1 MAKSKF
7 QQYMLIGVGIMVAI
21 GFSGVFTYG
30 NMVNTS
36 SPNQDQQE
44 IEAEL
49 PEQNFSN
56 QSYELSIRQQAYL
69 SVTEEVVFVNAF
81 YENDSS
87 VYNDIQDLP
96 STFDN
101 RVYVNMIN
109 RSDSTIGTNYQ
120 LDIPSALI
128 IGDQP
133 SQRRPYTIQTAEP
146 DRESIQQGVCAAM
159 RNVTQFGATCFS

>member
-1 MAKSKF
+1 
-7 QQYMLIGVGIMVAI
+7 MLIGVGVMVAI
-21 GFSGVFTYG
+21 GFSGIFTYG
-30 NMVNTS
+30 SMVNTPD
-36 SPNQDQQE
+36 SPNQGEE

-49 PEQNFSN
+49 PGQNFSN
-56 QSYELSIRQQAYL
+56 QSFELSIRQQAYL

-87 VYNDIQDLP
+87 VYNDIQNLP
-96 STFDN
+96 SNFDN

-109 RSDSTIGTNYQ
+109 RSDSTIGTNYEI
-120 LDIPSALI
+120 DIPSALI

-133 SQRRPYTIQTAEP
+133 SQRRPYTIQTADP
-146 DRESIQQGVCAAM
+146 NRESIQQGVCSAM